1 MHFRPLLATLLAVV
15 VSLPKDVAD
24 AATAHELRR
33 HPVDIVRGVNLGGL
47 FVLEPW
53 ITPSLFSEWE
63 LTPQSPVVDEWSYC
77 TVLGKPECM
86 RRLNAHWASWVQES
100 DISTLASMHINTLR
114 IPIGYWALAP
124 DLSEPYVQGQIPYLR
139 RILDWAAAY
148 NLRVILDLH
157 GVPGSQNGFDNSG
170 QRGEI
175 SWAKRP
181 SDIRQSLD
189 SLAVLARIANEH
201 RSVAAIQAVNEPANW
216 GVPKGVITQYYLQA
230 YQLVKS
236 IAPRITLVF
245 HDAFL
250 PVSEWSELVPAN
262 MTGSYLDTHIYH
274 VFSEDSLRLSYDS
287 HLSKACTDGEKLK
300 QFNTRSPTIC
310 GEFSLATTDCARWL
324 NGFQRGARWD
334 GTYLTTKSVLP
345 GSTCAGQE
353 DLSTWNVERR
363 MFMRNFAMA
372 QVQAY
377 EKANGWI
384 FWNFKTENADSWNY
398 IKLAQAGII
407 PNPPVG
413 SAFDIC
419 PA

>member
-77 TVLGKPECM
+77 TVLGKTECM
-86 RRLNAHWASWVQES
+86 RRLNSHWESWVQES

-216 GVPKGVITQYYLQA
+216 GVLKGVITQYYLQA

-236 IAPRITLVF
+236 MAPRITLVF

-287 HLSKACTDGEKLK
+287 HLSKACADGEKLK

-372 QVQAY
+372 QIQAY

-407 PNPPVG
+407 PNPPAG